1 MAEYKLPEYPCASD
15 MWDELARETRP
26 VMVYGMGNGADKLFA
41 RLEKYGVRVA
51 EIFASDGFVRGH
63 TFRGYKVKS
72 FSEIKEGYDD
82 FVILLSFGTN
92 REEVLNMLAEIDRDY
107 DMYVP
112 DMPVAG
118 EEEYFDRAF
127 YNEHYGEITEAY
139 NALSDDRSRDVLS
152 LILHYK
158 LSGRM
163 SFLEKS
169 HDKTEDVYALIP
181 STGIST
187 AVDAGAYNGDT
198 LRQMRSYFPHLRSA
212 IAIEPDPK
220 TFKRLLRYAE
230 QVDDFDISLHNAAL
244 WSELG
249 EGNFSSSANRNSTVS
264 ATASFEHR
272 DTSIPLVTVDSLVTA
287 PVDYIKYDVEGAEA
301 EALIG
306 SVGTIKKYSPAL
318 RIAIYH
324 RSRDIFSVI
333 NYMKKNFDGYSFH
346 IRRTRCLPAWEIDL
360 IMIPRREEQKDD

>member
-1 MAEYKLPEYPCASD
+1 MTEYKLPEYPCTSD
-15 MWDELARETRP
+15 MWDELAKETRP
-26 VMVYGMGNGADKLFA
+26 IMVYGMGNGADKLFS
-41 RLEKYGVRVA
+41 RLEKYGVKVA

-63 TFRGYKVKS
+63 TFRGYKVRS
-72 FSEIKEGYDD
+72 FSEIKAEYDD

-92 REEVLNMLAEIDRDY
+92 REEVLDMLSNIDEKC

-127 YNEHYGEITEAY
+127 YNEHYSEILEAY
-139 NALSDDRSRDVLS
+139 SSLSDDRSRDVFS
-152 LILHYK
+152 LVLQYK

-163 SFLEKS
+163 RFLEKS
-169 HDKTEDVYALIP
+169 CDKNDDIYALIP
-181 STGIST
+181 SAEMRS

-198 LRQMRSYFPHLRSA
+198 LRQMRSYFQNLCSA
-212 IAIEPDPK
+212 IAIEPDPR
-220 TFKRLLRYAE
+220 TFKRLSRYAE
-230 QVDDFDISLHNAAL
+230 QVDNFDISLHNAAL
-244 WSELG
+244 WSSVG
-249 EGNFSSSANRNSTVS
+249 DGVFSSSANRNSTVS

-306 SVGTIKKYSPAL
+306 SVETIRKYSPAL

-324 RSRDIFSVI
+324 RSRDIFDII
-333 NYMKKNFDGYSFH
+333 NYMKKTFDGYSFH

-360 IMIPRREEQKDD
+360 IMIPRREEEKDD